1 MRVNQIPIQMDC
13 LVIRDDI
20 HEIQRLEFSISDSSQ
35 SEWSKNIKGMASIED
50 DNLKINAENKNKV
63 GDNLFYIRSMD
74 QGGRS
79 TIKVFQ
85 VKILNVND
93 PPKVVREDAM
103 ITGNQQWKE
112 IIELEE
118 SGEKLY
124 FDPSS
129 IFSDEDPDDRM
140 SIQLTSTIPNWINLT
155 DDGILEGV
163 PTNSDVGTHL
173 LTWRA
178 TDKFGKSAYYSLQ
191 LNVANINRSPRNTEH
206 INEIISTEDD
216 YTKVDLNQLFFDE
229 DRIHGDSLDYL
240 LRVYDSDK
248 KKLITPEWMKINYSL
263 NKMPIVNNK
272 LIIEPTIYHIGE
284 DGKTGEKLNVNK
296 LGDLEKDTNLRV
308 IVRATD
314 QRVIERKGIVGI
326 DLDVSWD
333 TNLEIVKKSTIISNG
348 LPLFNSVV
356 ENQNGMRVNALHRC
370 VEYWCGNWYID
381 NEEILTFDVKL
392 KDPNQSIN
400 ITLTPGKEPKTEF
413 STGIPP
419 NLMKKVAIYINT
431 QQGRVHSWIFYAAQ

>member
-1 MRVNQIPIQMDC
+1 MAGIPSNDDVGNLRLEITATDPQGQQSKISTHLSVGNVNNAPVFHDESIVLKDWQIIEKEGEKIYTKSILLRETLILKLQNESESNTNANGLFSDP
-13 LVIRDDI
+13 DDI

-35 SEWSKNIKGMASIED
+35 SEWSKNIKGLASIED
-50 DNLKINAENKNKV
+50 DNLKIYAENKNQV

-74 QGGRS
+74 QDGRS
-79 TIKVFQ
+79 TIKEFQ

-93 PPKVVREDAM
+93 PPRVVRENAM

-112 IIELEE
+112 IIGLEDG
-118 SGEKLY
+118 GEKLY

-140 SIQLTSTIPNWINLT
+140 SIQLSSTIPNWINLT
-155 DDGILEGV
+155 DEGILEGV

-178 TDKFGKSAYYSLQ
+178 MDKFGKSAYYSLQ
-191 LNVANINRSPRNTEH
+191 LNVANINRSPRVPEQ

-216 YTKVDLNQLFFDE
+216 YTKIDLNQLFFDE

-263 NKMPIVNNK
+263 NKMPIVSNK

-296 LGDLEKDTNLRV
+296 LGDLEKDTQLRV

-314 QRVIERKGIVGI
+314 QRVIEKKGIVGI

-333 TNLEIVKKSTIISNG
+333 KFRDSK
-348 LPLFNSVV
+348 
-356 ENQNGMRVNALHRC
+356 
-370 VEYWCGNWYID
+370 
-381 NEEILTFDVKL
+381 
-392 KDPNQSIN
+392 
-400 ITLTPGKEPKTEF
+400 
-413 STGIPP
+413 
-419 NLMKKVAIYINT
+419 
-431 QQGRVHSWIFYAAQ
+431 